1 MQLGDKEV
9 LPAASKDG
17 KQKLKP
23 SPSRTHEKAT
33 VGLALPGP
41 FKAEGCVCLKRA
53 ACLVVDSALQLSGAG
68 QEQGKAVAGFK
79 VHKSPFNHR
88 KHGLASPTVSCQLW
102 R

>member
-23 SPSRTHEKAT
+23 SPSWTHEKAT

-41 FKAEGCVCLKRA
+41 FKAEGCVCLE
-53 ACLVVDSALQLSGAG
+53 SSLSGG
-68 QEQGKAVAGFK
+68 RL
-79 VHKSPFNHR
+79 SPAAIWGGPR
-88 KHGLASPTVSCQLW
+88 AREGSCCF
-102 R
+102 